1 MNKFCQ
7 NCNYWT
13 KVAPRI
19 SGTNFGICNSTSVA
33 MHVALDGKTHLSEGG
48 AFWTEEFFGC
58 IYHRENDDSLF
69 GFDDIIDSDTGE
81 IK

>member
-1 MNKFCQ
+1 
-7 NCNYWT
+7 
-13 KVAPRI
+13 
-19 SGTNFGICNSTSVA
+19 

-69 GFDDIIDSDTGE
+69 GFDDIIDSDTVE
-81 IK
+81 LK